1 MRFMES
7 LENMESSVE
16 KNLEN
21 IENPDYRSFQEE
33 TKQDYDFDK
42 LLQGCFNSCQVLGD
56 IKAMGDNV
64 DDAINIEIDYLNN
77 LLLKSGLSLE
87 DREEI
92 INKAYSLM
100 GIDNVF

>member
-1 MRFMES
+1 
-7 LENMESSVE
+7 
-16 KNLEN
+16 
-21 IENPDYRSFQEE
+21 
-33 TKQDYDFDK
+33 
-42 LLQGCFNSCQVLGD
+42 
-56 IKAMGDNV
+56 MGDNV

-100 GIDNVF
+100 GIDNVFEIKRSR